1 MFKSIQWKLV
11 TMFLLLVLAVVI
23 IAGTFLINSVTEY
36 FLDDFINQMNQ
47 SFTEEFTDLLT
58 DSLRTENPVQSIMD
72 NTRIFSG
79 RLGVDNYRNY
89 YVLNKNGELQDGS
102 SDGYVSFELSQN
114 IITAMNGETGNS
126 VNKEAKYMDYAYPIM
141 ENGAVSYILYI
152 RDTKEEISE
161 ISKNLFDIIIKA
173 ILIGILFSV
182 IFGFF
187 MSKTITSPITDLTSK
202 AERLARGEFDNLT
215 DVEERDEIGKL
226 NNTFNSMAK
235 TLRNTLDEMAGEK
248 NKIETILKGMTDGVI
263 AFNLE
268 GKVIHINPAAEN
280 LLGIAN
286 VDAIEFDQFFADLN
300 VDIKL
305 GEFLYFDTI
314 KAVEKRIDFNALHLA
329 AYFAPFMAESEKAGV
344 IVVLQDMTEMQRL
357 DNVRREFVA
366 NVSHELKTPL
376 TTVKSYSETIIES
389 GAQDRDMTL
398 SFLKVIN
405 NETDR
410 MTRIVKDLLLLS
422 GMDYSKVAWDKTEFD
437 VSALIEDVVMKL
449 RIEAEHRNQT
459 IQYILSS
466 NLPLIYGDKDKIEQ
480 VLINV
485 INNAIKYTP
494 DGGSI
499 TVSSGVIRNEIYIK
513 VQDNGIGIPEK
524 DLPRLFERFYRVD
537 KARSRESG
545 GTGLG
550 LAIAKEIVDKH
561 GGNITI
567 ESNLGEGTVV
577 IIRLPLA
584 GI

>member
-47 SFTEEFTDLLT
+47 SFTEDFTDLLS
-58 DSLRTENPVQSIMD
+58 DSLKTENPVQSLID
-72 NTRIFSG
+72 NTKIFSG
-79 RLGVDNYRNY
+79 RLGVDSYRNY
-89 YVLNKNGELQDGS
+89 YVLNKNGELQAGS

-126 VNKEAKYMDYAYPIM
+126 VNKDSKYMDYAYPVM
-141 ENGAVSYILYI
+141 DNGAVQYILYI

-161 ISKNLFDIIIKA
+161 ISKNLFDIIINA
-173 ILIGILFSV
+173 LLIGVLFSL

-187 MSKTITSPITDLTSK
+187 MSKTITSPITDLTAK
-202 AERLARGEFDNLT
+202 AQRLAQGEFDNLT

-226 NNTFNSMAK
+226 NNTFNFMAK
-235 TLRNTLDEMAGEK
+235 TLRNTLEEMAGEK

-286 VDAIEFDQFFADLN
+286 VEAIEFDQFFADLN

-305 GEFLYFDTI
+305 GEFLYFDTM

-329 AYFAPFMAESEKAGV
+329 AYFAPFMTESEKAGV

-437 VSALIEDVVMKL
+437 VSALIEEVVVKL
-449 RIEAEHRNQT
+449 RIEAQHRNQEL
-459 IQYILSS
+459 QSILSTD
-466 NLPLIYGDKDKIEQ
+466 LPLIYGDKDKIEQ

-485 INNAIKYTP
+485 VSNAIKYTP
-494 DGGSI
+494 EGGSI

-567 ESNLGEGTVV
+567 ESRLGEGTIV
-577 IIRLPLA
+577 IIRLPAA
-584 GI
+584 GL